1 MLVRTYCSAL
11 HGISAQIITV
21 EVNITPGVN
30 FFIVGLPDS
39 AVKESQQRID
49 AALRNTGGRI
59 PGKKIIV
66 NLAPADIRKQGSGYD
81 LAIAIGILAADEKLP
96 ADNLANYLFLGE
108 LSLDGTLQPVRGAL
122 SIALQA
128 KNEGFKGIFLPQ
140 QNASEAAIVQDFE
153 VYGAQQLKDVILH
166 LGQKQFI
173 PQEKVDIQ
181 ARFSFAN
188 TTDSTFDFADV
199 RGQENMRR
207 ALEIAAAG
215 NHNIIMIGPPGS
227 GKTMLAKRLTTILPP
242 LTLGE
247 AIDTTKINSVA
258 GKISAFNG
266 LIVQRPYRA
275 PHHSISTVALIGG
288 GANPLPGEISLAH
301 NGILFLDEF
310 PEFNRHV
317 LEVMRQPMEDQVIRL
332 SRARFAVEY
341 PARFMLVAAMNPCPC
356 GYYNHPEKECVCTPG
371 MVHRYLS
378 KISGPLLDRIDIH
391 CEVAPVQFQHLNS
404 KTKSE
409 SSTSIKTRV
418 VQAHQIQFN
427 RQSKSN
433 SLLTSAEL
441 RLYCSIDTSGIQLL
455 KTAMERLGLSARAYD
470 RILKL
475 ARTIADL
482 EGQSSI
488 QTHHL
493 AEAIQ
498 YRSLDRSGWG
508 H

>member
-1 MLVRTYCSAL
+1 
-11 HGISAQIITV
+11 
-21 EVNITPGVN
+21 
-30 FFIVGLPDS
+30 
-39 AVKESQQRID
+39 
-49 AALRNTGGRI
+49 
-59 PGKKIIV
+59 
-66 NLAPADIRKQGSGYD
+66 
-81 LAIAIGILAADEKLP
+81 
-96 ADNLANYLFLGE
+96 
-108 LSLDGTLQPVRGAL
+108 
-122 SIALQA
+122 
-128 KNEGFKGIFLPQ
+128 
-140 QNASEAAIVQDFE
+140 
-153 VYGAQQLKDVILH
+153 
-166 LGQKQFI
+166 
-173 PQEKVDIQ
+173 
-181 ARFSFAN
+181 
-188 TTDSTFDFADV
+188 
-199 RGQENMRR
+199 
-207 ALEIAAAG
+207 
-215 NHNIIMIGPPGS
+215 
-227 GKTMLAKRLTTILPP
+227 
-242 LTLGE
+242 
-247 AIDTTKINSVA
+247 
-258 GKISAFNG
+258 
-266 LIVQRPYRA
+266 
-275 PHHSISTVALIGG
+275 
-288 GANPLPGEISLAH
+288 
-301 NGILFLDEF
+301 
-310 PEFNRHV
+310 
-317 LEVMRQPMEDQVIRL
+317 
-332 SRARFAVEY
+332 
-341 PARFMLVAAMNPCPC
+341 MNPCPC

>member
-188 TTDSTFDFADV
+188 TTDSTFDFEDV

>member
-166 LGQKQFI
+166 LGQKQCI

-188 TTDSTFDFADV
+188 TTDSTFDFEDV

-275 PHHSISTVALIGG
+275 PHHTISTVALIGG

-433 SLLTSAEL
+433 SFLTSAEL